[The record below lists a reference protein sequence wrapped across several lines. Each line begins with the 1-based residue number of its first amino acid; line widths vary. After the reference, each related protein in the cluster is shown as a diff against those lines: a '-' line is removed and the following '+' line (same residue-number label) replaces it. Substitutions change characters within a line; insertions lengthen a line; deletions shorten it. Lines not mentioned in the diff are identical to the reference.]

1 MRIWRVLHDLRLA
14 GLASLVM
21 IAVGPESAR
30 AQQQQ
35 TEVLPNLW
43 VAERLELGEKV
54 IERGMA
60 RSEVLDALGK
70 GYKTNQ
76 KLREWSAQKFK
87 SDRELVLRLAPW
99 EAPFL
104 EYADKLAI
112 ECGEHCWV
120 EGFSKKIGK
129 KTEINVALMGT
140 SKTELRVSLLVVN
153 RGHSPFGL
161 RRALADAASGA
172 RYVVTDDQVYRI
184 SQIGPMIRVEKI
196 K

>member
-1 MRIWRVLHDLRLA
+1 MLIWKTLRDLRLA
-14 GLASLVM
+14 GLAGLVV
-21 IAVGPESAR
+21 IAAGPESAR
-30 AQQQQ
+30 AQHRQ

-60 RSEVLDALGK
+60 RAEVLEALGS

-76 KLREWSAQKFK
+76 KLREWSAQKFR
-87 SDRELVLRLAPW
+87 SDRELLLRLAPW

-104 EYADKLAI
+104 EYADKLAD

-120 EGFSKKIGK
+120 EGFTQKIGK
-129 KTEINVALMGT
+129 KKEVRVVLMG
-140 SKTELRVSLLVVN
+140 SDKTDLRASLLVIDQ
-153 RGHSPFGL
+153 GHSAFGL
-161 RRALADAASGA
+161 RRALSDAASGA

-184 SQIGPMIRVEKI
+184 SQIGPTIRVEKI